1 MTYSLKVSES
11 GSIIRYIGNAA
22 EGDIAVLLESVGATA
37 TDIVLSAL
45 SANKA
50 DANVVSYA
58 LLNLL
63 STNAINYPNLTTP
76 IVPIPSILLS
86 AVVTLTAL
94 TPLTLT
100 VQYCVTEPMLALF
113 ITGYAT
119 LSTTPLIVSDGS

>member
-1 MTYSLKVSES
+1 MTYSLKLSES

-22 EGDIAVLLESVGATA
+22 EGDIAVLPESVGATA
-37 TDIVLSAL
+37 TDIVVSAL

-76 IVPIPSILLS
+76 IAPIPSILLS
-86 AVVTLTAL
+86 DVVTLTAL

>member
-1 MTYSLKVSES
+1 MTYSLKLSES

-22 EGDIAVLLESVGATA
+22 EGDIAVLPESVGATA
-37 TDIVLSAL
+37 TDIVVSAL

-63 STNAINYPNLTTP
+63 STNAINYPNLTTA
-76 IVPIPSILLS
+76 IVPIPSILLL

-100 VQYCVTEPMLALF
+100 VQYCVTEPILALF

-119 LSTTPLIVSDGS
+119 LSTTPLIVSAGS

>member
-1 MTYSLKVSES
+1 MTYSLKLSES

-22 EGDIAVLLESVGATA
+22 EGDIAVLPESVGATA
-37 TDIVLSAL
+37 TDIVVSAL